1 MMERG
6 LAGADL
12 ESTAQAL
19 KEKMLSPEGIDQTA
33 IQSFLDTLNAQIEE
47 AGGVGL
53 KLNADT
59 GEVIDD
65 KGNGKGDG
73 AKEAFGKI
81 KELSSGLGQVASGLQ
96 QMGVQLPKGVS
107 DVLGVVNGVIS
118 VIQGISSIIS
128 VFQVSALT
136 ANTVALGALT
146 SAVWANVVS
155 NAIPFFSGG
164 GVVPAFAQ
172 GGTIPKFA
180 GGGLIGRAALGMTI
194 PGNSMSGDNLRLPV
208 DGGRG
213 VIGVNSGEVILN
225 RAQQGNLAS
234 QLEGGG
240 MENINID
247 WVMRGEDMRAVINNN
262 GRRTGRGEI
271 VQSRRNRS

>member
-1 MMERG
+1 MG
-6 LAGADL
+6 
-12 ESTAQAL
+12 QC
-19 KEKMLSPEGIDQTA
+19 
-33 IQSFLDTLNAQIEE
+33 SF
-47 AGGVGL
+47 
-53 KLNADT
+53 KRH
-59 GEVIDD
+59 
-65 KGNGKGDG
+65 
-73 AKEAFGKI
+73 
-81 KELSSGLGQVASGLQ
+81 
-96 QMGVQLPKGVS
+96 P
-107 DVLGVVNGVIS
+107 VL
-118 VIQGISSIIS
+118 
-128 VFQVSALT
+128 
-136 ANTVALGALT
+136 
-146 SAVWANVVS
+146 
-155 NAIPFFSGG
+155 SGG

-172 GGTIPKFA
+172 GG
-180 GGGLIGRAALGMTI
+180 LIGRAAGGLMI

-213 VIGVNSGEVILN
+213 MIGVNSGELILN